1 MVFLISK
8 EKNYTLSGGRS
19 LLLADTTISGLVNT
33 KQS

>member
-1 MVFLISK
+1 MVFL
-8 EKNYTLSGGRS
+8 EKNYTLSGERS